1 MRNSSLAAVS
11 IITLLVIVLAFFS
24 FGYLKDELKLG
35 LDLKGGVQVRL
46 EAVGEA
52 TTEDMAK
59 AVAIID
65 NRVNALGVTEPEI
78 RREGEKRILIELP
91 GVEDPEEAVDIIGKT
106 ALLEFIR
113 VDNEEVVV
121 TGRDLKN
128 ALEGMGSDQFSGR
141 EYYVSL
147 EFNSEGAKKF
157 ADATSDLVS
166 KYSEQDPQRVIA
178 IVLDGNII
186 SSPMVKTPILDGKAS
201 ISGGFQT
208 LEEANSLALLL
219 RSGALPVEMEIIEK
233 KTVGPKF
240 GTDSLEKS
248 AQAAFYGLL
257 AIGIFMLAYYRL
269 PGFVAVVSLILYS
282 VIVWTILHFLNATIT
297 LPGIAGFLLS
307 VGMAVDANIIIYERI
322 KEELANGKSLRASI
336 DSGFKRAIWTIFD
349 SNLTTLIAC
358 FVLIYFG
365 TGTVKGFAITLSIG
379 VATSMLTA
387 ITFTRMLLKQFSIVA
402 TNARLYGAKEVVK

>member
-1 MRNSSLAAVS
+1 MQKRSLVIVS
-11 IITLLVIVLAFFS
+11 IITIAVVSLAFFS
-24 FGYLKDELKLG
+24 FNFLKSDLRLG

-46 EAVGEA
+46 EAAEGA
-52 TTEDMAK
+52 TLDDMIK

-78 RREGEKRILIELP
+78 RREGDNRILIELP
-91 GVEDPEEAVDIIGKT
+91 GVEDPEEAVDLIGKT

-113 VDNEEVVV
+113 VDNGEVVV

-128 ALEGMGSDQFSGR
+128 AQEGKDSSGVAGKM
-141 EYYVSL
+141 YNVSL

-166 KYSEQDPQRVIA
+166 KYSETDQNRMIA
-178 IVLDGNII
+178 IVLDGNMV
-186 SSPMVKTPILDGKAS
+186 SSPMVQTSITDGKAS

-208 LEEANSLALLL
+208 LEEAKSLALLL
-219 RSGALPVEMEIIEK
+219 RSGALPIEMKIIEK
-233 KTVGPKF
+233 RTVGPKF
-240 GTDSLEKS
+240 GIESLEQS
-248 AQAAFYGLL
+248 AKAAMYGLM
-257 AIGIFMLAYYRL
+257 AIALFMIAYYRL
-269 PGFVAVVSLILYS
+269 PGIVAVVSLILYS
-282 VIVWTILHFLNATIT
+282 VIVWMILYLINATIT

-349 SNLTTLIAC
+349 SNLTTLIAS

-365 TGTVKGFAITLSIG
+365 TGTVKGFAVTLSIG
-379 VATSMLTA
+379 VITSMITA
-387 ITFTRMLLKQFSIVA
+387 LSFTRYFLKQTSLVVSN
-402 TNARLYGAKEVVK
+402 TKYYGA

>member
-1 MRNSSLAAVS
+1 MRKGSLAAV
-11 IITLLVIVLAFFS
+11 LVITIAVISLALFS
-24 FGYLKDELKLG
+24 FDYLKDDLRLG

-46 EAVGEA
+46 EAPDNA
-52 TTEDMAK
+52 TAEDMSK

-78 RREGEKRILIELP
+78 RREGDNRILIELP
-91 GVEDPEEAVDIIGKT
+91 GVEDPEEAVNLIGRT

-113 VDNEEVVV
+113 VDNGEVVV

-128 ALEGMGSDQFSGR
+128 AVEGIDSSQLTGR

-147 EFNSEGAKKF
+147 EFDSEGAKKF
-157 ADATSDLVS
+157 ADATSDVVS
-166 KYSEQDPQRVIA
+166 KYSDNDPNRMIA
-178 IVLDGNII
+178 IVLDGNVI
-186 SSPMVKTPILDGKAS
+186 SSPVVQTPIYDGKAS

-219 RSGALPVEMEIIEK
+219 RSGALPVEMNIIEK
-233 KTVGPKF
+233 RTVGPKF
-240 GTDSLEKS
+240 GIESLEKS
-248 AQAAFYGLL
+248 AGAAFYGLI
-257 AIGIFMLAYYRL
+257 AIALFMIAYYRL
-269 PGFVAVVSLILYS
+269 PGFVAVVSLVLYS
-282 VIVWTILHFLNATIT
+282 VIVWNVLHFINATIT

-336 DSGFKRAIWTIFD
+336 ESGFKRAIWTIFD

-365 TGTVKGFAITLSIG
+365 AGTVKGFAVTLSIG
-379 VATSMLTA
+379 IVTSMLTA
-387 ITFTRMLLKQFSIVA
+387 ITFTRILLKQTSLIVSN
-402 TNARLYGAKEVVK
+402 TKFYGA

>member
-1 MRNSSLAAVS
+1 MHKKSLAIVLITTIAV
-11 IITLLVIVLAFFS
+11 ITLALFS
-24 FGYLKDELKLG
+24 FNYLKTDLRLG

-46 EAVGEA
+46 EATENA
-52 TTEDMAK
+52 TSEDMAK

-78 RREGEKRILIELP
+78 RREGDNRILIELP
-91 GVEDPEEAVDIIGKT
+91 GVEDPEEAVNLIGKT

-113 VDNEEVVV
+113 VDTGEVVV

-128 ALEGMGSDQFSGR
+128 SLEGMNNSQAGVKD
-141 EYYVSL
+141 YNVSL

-166 KYSEQDPQRVIA
+166 KYSKDDQNRRIA
-178 IVLDGNII
+178 IVLDGNVI
-186 SSPMVKTPILDGKAS
+186 SSPGVSTAITDGKAS

-208 LEEANSLALLL
+208 LEEAKSLALLL
-219 RSGALPVEMEIIEK
+219 RSGALPVEMKIIEK
-233 KTVGPKF
+233 RTVGPKF
-240 GTDSLEKS
+240 GIEALEQS
-248 AQAAFYGLL
+248 ASAAFYGLI
-257 AIGIFMLAYYRL
+257 AIALFMIAYYRL
-269 PGFVAVVSLILYS
+269 PGFVAVISLILYS
-282 VIVWTILHFLNATIT
+282 VIVWTILYFLKATIT

-336 DSGFKRAIWTIFD
+336 DSGFKRAAWTIFD
-349 SNLTTLIAC
+349 SNLTTLIAS

-365 TGTVKGFAITLSIG
+365 TGTVKGFAVTLSIG
-379 VATSMLTA
+379 VITSMITA
-387 ITFTRMLLKQFSIVA
+387 LSFTKIFLKQTSLVVSN
-402 TNARLYGAKEVVK
+402 TKYYGA

>member
-1 MRNSSLAAVS
+1 MRKGSLAAVL
-11 IITLLVIVLAFFS
+11 IITIAVIGLAIFS
-24 FGYLKDELKLG
+24 FDYLKDDLRLG

-46 EAVGEA
+46 EAPENVTA
-52 TTEDMAK
+52 EDMAK

-78 RREGEKRILIELP
+78 RREGTNRILIELP
-91 GVEDPEEAVDIIGKT
+91 GVEDPEEAVDLIGKT

-113 VDNEEVVV
+113 VDTGEVVV

-128 ALEGMGSDQFSGR
+128 ALEGMDSSQVAGKD
-141 EYYVSL
+141 YHVSL
-147 EFNSEGAKKF
+147 EFNSEGSEKF
-157 ADATSDLVS
+157 AKATSDLVA
-166 KYSEQDPQRVIA
+166 KYSDDDPNRIIA
-178 IVLDGNII
+178 IVLDGNVV
-186 SSPMVKTPILDGKAS
+186 SSPMVQTPIYDGKAS

-219 RSGALPVEMEIIEK
+219 RSGALPVEMNIIEK
-233 KTVGPKF
+233 RTVGPKF
-240 GTDSLEKS
+240 GIESLEKS
-248 AQAAFYGLL
+248 AGAALYGLI
-257 AIGIFMLAYYRL
+257 AIALFMIAYYRL
-269 PGFVAVVSLILYS
+269 PGAVAVVSLILYS
-282 VIVWTILHFLNATIT
+282 TIVWNILNFINATIT

-349 SNLTTLIAC
+349 SNLTTLIAS

-365 TGTVKGFAITLSIG
+365 SGTVKGFAVTLSIG
-379 VATSMLTA
+379 VITSMLTA
-387 ITFTRMLLKQFSIVA
+387 ITFTRILLKQTSLVVGN
-402 TNARLYGAKEVVK
+402 TKLYGA

>member
-11 IITLLVIVLAFFS
+11 IITLLVIVLVFFS
-24 FGYLKDELKLG
+24 FGYLKNELKLG

-52 TTEDMAK
+52 TAEDMAK

-78 RREGEKRILIELP
+78 RREGENRILIELP

-106 ALLEFIR
+106 ALLEFVRI
-113 VDNEEVVV
+113 DNNEVVV

-128 ALEGMGSDQFSGR
+128 AVEGMGSDQFSAR
-141 EYYVSL
+141 EYHVSL

-157 ADATSDLVS
+157 ADATTDLVS
-166 KYSEQDPQRVIA
+166 KYSENDSNRVIA
-178 IVLDGNII
+178 IVLDGNLI
-186 SSPMVKTPILDGKAS
+186 SSPIVKTPILDGKAS
-201 ISGGFQT
+201 ISGGFHT

-219 RSGALPVEMEIIEK
+219 RSGALPVEMEIVEK

-240 GTDSLEKS
+240 GIESLEKS
-248 AQAAFYGLL
+248 AKAAFFGLM
-257 AIGIFMLAYYRL
+257 AIALFMIAYYRL
-269 PGFVAVVSLILYS
+269 PGFVAVVSLALYS
-282 VIVWTILHFLNATIT
+282 VIVWSILNFINATIT

-336 DSGFKRAIWTIFD
+336 DAGFKRAIWTIFD

-365 TGTVKGFAITLSIG
+365 TGTVKGFAVTLSIG

-387 ITFTRMLLKQFSIVA
+387 ITFTRMLLKQFSLVINNV
-402 TNARLYGAKEVVK
+402 RFYGAREVVK